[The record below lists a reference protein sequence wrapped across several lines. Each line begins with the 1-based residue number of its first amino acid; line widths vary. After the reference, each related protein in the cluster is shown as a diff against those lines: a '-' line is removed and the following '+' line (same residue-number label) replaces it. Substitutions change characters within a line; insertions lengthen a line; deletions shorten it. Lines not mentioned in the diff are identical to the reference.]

1 MFAIDGTNKAYN
13 SKHNVITEKETEILL
28 DYLSGANTNEEE
40 LNKLHKAGEK
50 ILNNKTLSNNDKIDL
65 LYDIMNT
72 ITFSGKDISAKRIF

>member
-40 LNKLHKAGEK
+40 LNKLHK
-50 ILNNKTLSNNDKIDL
+50 SW
-65 LYDIMNT
+65 
-72 ITFSGKDISAKRIF
+72 GKNFK